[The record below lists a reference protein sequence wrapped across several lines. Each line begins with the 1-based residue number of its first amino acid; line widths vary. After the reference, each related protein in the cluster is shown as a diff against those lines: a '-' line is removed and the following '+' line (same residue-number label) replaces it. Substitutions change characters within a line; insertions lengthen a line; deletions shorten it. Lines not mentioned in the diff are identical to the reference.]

1 MQPATMKQK
10 DVQYCDM
17 DSDCV
22 KATPLGCNK
31 LKTKNETNNA
41 RRMVDKLGVYNR
53 KLICISSLM
62 YHEISSN
69 VLTRL

>member
-1 MQPATMKQK
+1 MKQK

-17 DSDCV
+17 DYDCI
-22 KATPLGCNK
+22 KMTPLGCNK

-53 KLICISSLM
+53 KLICIFSLKQ
-62 YHEISSN
+62 N
-69 VLTRL
+69 F